1 MGIDRTSPMP
11 LYYQLKQIL
20 LIQIDSGEFKPGD
33 ILPTESQI
41 QEYYDVSRTTVRQAL
56 SELESEGKVSRY
68 RGRGTFVTKPKISHN
83 PEQYPDLADNMMR
96 QGSIPGWKVLSAQW
110 ITPTEKIVNR
120 LHISNTE
127 RVFCLKRVRLENDE
141 PIGLHTAYVSPRF
154 AQLIDENAF
163 NEGGSLRYLRMG
175 EILQKSTANRTLE
188 AVPSNQE
195 EAKLLNV
202 PTGAAMLLIRRT
214 VLSAENQPVEFFRGV
229 YRGDRFQYHISNMRA
244 ISQINA

>member
-41 QEYYDVSRTTVRQAL
+41 QEFYDVSRTTVRQAL

-96 QGSIPGWKVLSAQW
+96 QGSIPGWKVLSAEW

-120 LHISNTE
+120 LQISNTE

-154 AQLIDENAF
+154 AQLIDESAF

>member
-20 LIQIDSGEFKPGD
+20 LTQIDSGEFKPGD

-41 QEYYDVSRTTVRQAL
+41 QEFYDVSRTTVRQAL

-83 PEQYPDLADNMMR
+83 PEQYPDLADNMMK
-96 QGSIPGWKVLSAQW
+96 QGIVPGWKMLSAEW
-110 ITPTEKIVNR
+110 VAPSEKVMAR
-120 LHISNTE
+120 LQVTATE
-127 RVFCLKRVRLENDE
+127 RVFRLKRLRLENDE
-141 PIGLHTAYVSPRF
+141 PIGLQTAYVSPHF
-154 AQLIDENAF
+154 AQLIDESAF
-163 NEGGSLRYLRMG
+163 EEGGSLRYLRVG
-175 EILQKSTANRTLE
+175 EILQKGTANRTLE
-188 AVPSNQE
+188 AVPANQE

-202 PTGAAMLLIRRT
+202 PSGAAMLLIRRT
-214 VLSAENQPVEFFRGV
+214 VLSAENQPIEFFRGV